1 MSEARERGTQRGW
14 GSVLRRRLIELGIGV
29 AVIAALALWFVNAE
43 PSTMRTRLIGIPLVF
58 AIAGVVGLVIRLVI
72 DLSKAASGAAAPEV
86 AVSRTVRGDVIVYD
100 YDPSAAGRLAAA
112 CFVTAAAMLAFAAWM
127 VSVAIANDRFLQW
140 STIALGAAF
149 LFPVVVFLWRGFAVR
164 ARLRRGAAIE
174 ISKSGLRLD
183 GSELLPW
190 ELIDLILIDGRE
202 GRYPPIS
209 GLLAKALFG
218 VNHVRVAA
226 FEPGHE
232 DQQIPSTYLGAYD
245 VALPGGRADFIR
257 IGQDLLEASAPHQGV
272 RLRIAEDAFGHLRN
286 QMGDIQPYRGAE
298 ETAISVARIQR
309 AAERSTGTRP

>member
-1 MSEARERGTQRGW
+1 M
-14 GSVLRRRLIELGIGV
+14 LRRRLIELGI
-29 AVIAALALWFVNAE
+29 AVVVVVGLLIWFFSSE

-58 AIAGVVGLVIRLVI
+58 AIVGLVGLVVRLVI
-72 DLSKAASGAAAPEV
+72 DLSKAASGAAAPE
-86 AVSRTVRGDVIVYD
+86 AGGSRTVRGDAIVYD

-112 CFVTAAAMLAFAAWM
+112 CFVTAAVMLAFAAWM
-127 VSVAIANDRFLQW
+127 VSVSIANDRFLQW
-140 STIALGAAF
+140 WTIALLAVL
-149 LFPVVVFLWRGFAVR
+149 LFPVVVFVWRGFAVR

-174 ISKSGLRLD
+174 ISQSGLRLD

-190 ELIDLILIDGRE
+190 DRIDLILIDGRE

-226 FEPGHE
+226 FKPGRE

-257 IGQDLLEASAPHQGV
+257 IGQDLLQASAPHQGV
-272 RLRIAEDAFGHLRN
+272 RLRIAEDVFEHLRKRI
-286 QMGDIQPYRGAE
+286 GDVQPYSGAE
-298 ETAISVARIQR
+298 ETEISLARIQQ
-309 AAERSTGTRP
+309 AADGSRGRR